1 MPLPAVLLALL
12 LGALASVAV
21 ACGDRSEL
29 LTERRAAR
37 LTGDVDRVSEA
48 VRQRDCEATSVRLQ
62 ELQAE
67 VADLPSSVSSRLRR
81 NLEDGVAQLAAQA
94 QEECQGEPAETPS
107 SGAEPVPE
115 DETPEPTE
123 TTEPPAE
130 TPTDTTETEPP
141 AQTTPPAETEPPAQT
156 TPPAETTPA
165 EPAPAPAPDAGA
177 GDDGTEG
184 GTQGDA
190 GTGGVGVDG
199 GTS

>member
-12 LGALASVAV
+12 LGALSALAV
-21 ACGDRSEL
+21 ACGDSSEL
-29 LTERRAAR
+29 LSERRAAR
-37 LTGDVDRVSEA
+37 LTGDVDRVAAA
-48 VRQRDCEATSVRLQ
+48 VQQGDCEATSVRLQ

-67 VADLPSSVSSRLRR
+67 VAELPASVASELRR

-94 QEECQGEPAETPS
+94 QEECQGEQAETP
-107 SGAEPVPE
+107 ATEEQPAPE
-115 DETPEPTE
+115 VETPETTE

-141 AQTTPPAETEPPAQT
+141 AETTPPTEP

-165 EPAPAPAPDAGA
+165 DPAPAPEDDAG
-177 GDDGTEG
+177 GGTGG

-190 GTGGVGVDG
+190 GTGGVDG
-199 GTS
+199 GAS